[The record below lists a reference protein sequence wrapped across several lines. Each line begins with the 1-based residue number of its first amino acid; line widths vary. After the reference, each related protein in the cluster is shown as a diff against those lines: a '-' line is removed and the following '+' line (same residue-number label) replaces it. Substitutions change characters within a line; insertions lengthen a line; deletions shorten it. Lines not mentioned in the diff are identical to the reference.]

1 MTREKGGGKWKT
13 GGNGEDDTK
22 GDTSGKGPHN
32 NNTSILDP
40 PPPPPIEGRKARG
53 VRNEASAVNLGTP
66 ILTVRELCA
75 QFQTPPPLRLKVE
88 W

>member
-22 GDTSGKGPHN
+22 GDMSGKGPYN

-40 PPPPPIEGRKARG
+40 PP
-53 VRNEASAVNLGTP
+53 
-66 ILTVRELCA
+66 
-75 QFQTPPPLRLKVE
+75 RLKAE
-88 W
+88 RQGGSGMKPQPLI

>member
-40 PPPPPIEGRKARG
+40 P
-53 VRNEASAVNLGTP
+53 
-66 ILTVRELCA
+66 
-75 QFQTPPPLRLKVE
+75 RLKE
-88 W
+88 ERKGGPE